1 MLEMSCR
8 PLGLPGRLPPHL
20 RVDAVAVQYR
30 AFHDPIACCRAY
42 PVYQRASP
50 RSVVDAVES
59 RIRELLQA
67 TPTMPG
73 EGGVAERIGWEYS
86 SRCCGTG
93 SLSCGRC
100 SAAGSRQ
107 RKDLHM
113 QEISTRLLNWAS
125 IIAPNTQAQA
135 ELTSTMPFIY
145 PHLALMPDCHL

>member
-73 EGGVAERIGWEYS
+73 GGGVAEWNGWGDS
-86 SRCCGTG
+86 SRGWGTG
-93 SLSCGRC
+93 APRCGPGP
-100 SAAGSRQ
+100 AAR
-107 RKDLHM
+107 
-113 QEISTRLLNWAS
+113 
-125 IIAPNTQAQA
+125 
-135 ELTSTMPFIY
+135 
-145 PHLALMPDCHL
+145 